1 MTINDPSMGDA
12 TTEQQINDEPMGGA
26 HGNEPSETNP
36 DLWAWVQGVRP
47 TRRAAVVYARFDL
60 QARLDELAELI
71 PRLSGD
77 QQSAAETEASELQA
91 EILASGMTFT
101 FEGRSQSWMQQFVED
116 LKAQGVTES
125 EDILLAQMAA
135 QCVTPEGVTVDLF
148 RQIAEMQPVQFA
160 TVVSTLVDA
169 NTATPHANPFFLAKS
184 SGAKKTRPS
193 RKR

>member
-12 TTEQQINDEPMGGA
+12 TTEQQINDEPTGGA
-26 HGNEPSETNP
+26 RGSEPSETNP

-47 TRRAAVVYARFDL
+47 TRRSATVYARFDL

-77 QQSAAETEASELQA
+77 QQAAAEAEASELQA
-91 EILASGMTFT
+91 EIMASGLTFI

-116 LKAQGVTES
+116 MKARGVTES

-135 QCVTPEGVTVDLF
+135 QCVTPEGVTADVF

-160 TVVSTLVDA
+160 TVVTALVDA
-169 NTATPHANPFFLAKS
+169 NTTTPHANPLFLAKS
-184 SGAKKTRPS
+184 SGAKKTRTS
-193 RKR
+193 RRR